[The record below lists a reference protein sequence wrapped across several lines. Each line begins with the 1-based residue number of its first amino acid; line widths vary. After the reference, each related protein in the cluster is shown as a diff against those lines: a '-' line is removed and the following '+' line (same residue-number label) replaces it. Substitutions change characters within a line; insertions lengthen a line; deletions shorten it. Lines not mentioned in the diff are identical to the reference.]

1 MENRRI
7 FKLIKTDCYDVEN
20 TELTRAKSI
29 RKLIL
34 YVMKASVRIQQLKSA
49 RAGKAQI
56 SMESVFS
63 TK

>member
-49 RAGKAQI
+49 RDGKAQI